1 MQAQA
6 PQYFLVINGKP
17 EGPFTVQQLKE
28 RDLKPGDFIKTAE
41 MPDYKEAAEMPE
53 LRAVFGFQ
61 KQVLLQY
68 FAGFDQRLTAAAID
82 LFLVALV
89 CVVPVFFAVLLAGAN
104 VLPVLL
110 TFAPLVIIPL
120 TNLVYHIVME
130 SSVKQG
136 TYGKQLLKIKVCDM
150 QGERITPAHAVGRNL
165 AKILSVATLGVGYL
179 FSFFNK
185 KQQCLHDM
193 VAGTLVVKSRLF

>member
-1 MQAQA
+1 MQAQV

-28 RDLKPGDFIKTAE
+28 HHLKPGDFIKTAA
-41 MPDYKEAAEMPE
+41 MPDYKEAAEIPE
-53 LRAVFGFQ
+53 LRALFGFE
-61 KQVLLQY
+61 KEVLLQY

-89 CVVPVFFAVLLAGAN
+89 CVVPVFLAVLLLGGN
-104 VLPVLL
+104 VLRLLL
-110 TFAPLVIIPL
+110 TFAPLAIIPL

-150 QGERITPAHAVGRNL
+150 HGERLTPLHAIGRNL

-185 KQQCLHDM
+185 QQQCLHDR
-193 VAGTLVVKSRLF
+193 VAGSLVVKSRLF